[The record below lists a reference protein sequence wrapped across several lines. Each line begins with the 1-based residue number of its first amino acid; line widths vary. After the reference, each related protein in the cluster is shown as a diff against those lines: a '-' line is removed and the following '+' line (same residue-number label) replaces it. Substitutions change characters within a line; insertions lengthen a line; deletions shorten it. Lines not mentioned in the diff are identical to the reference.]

1 MVKGVFYA
9 VSSLLRNW
17 CKFLPR
23 LKTTFTVYGFMN
35 STEQFIQDV
44 IDQIVRNII
53 ISLQQIICKQ
63 KHDRKIFYIT
73 ISFKKTP
80 FVTSRLTFKCIK
92 HSKFSNKQFKTSE
105 KNIEMINLE

>member
-1 MVKGVFYA
+1 
-9 VSSLLRNW
+9 
-17 CKFLPR
+17 
-23 LKTTFTVYGFMN
+23 MN

-53 ISLQQIICKQ
+53 ISLPVQQIICKQ
-63 KHDRKIFYIT
+63 KHDKKICYIT

-105 KNIEMINLE
+105 KKHRNDKFGINIRFMMLTIVHCGVKRNGINQT

>member
-1 MVKGVFYA
+1 
-9 VSSLLRNW
+9 
-17 CKFLPR
+17 
-23 LKTTFTVYGFMN
+23 MN

-105 KNIEMINLE
+105 KKYRNDKFGINIRFMMLTIVHYGVKRNGINQT